1 MGAHHSVLLAPRGN
15 ERGAAPVALAKSPN
29 LHPPPNFGRGAAA
42 IPTRRTTT
50 ITARQQPEEPTVRK
64 TLIAVTAATGLI
76 GLGTIG
82 ASAAPVAPVRA
93 PAQPAAI
100 QQADWYCGPRCEY
113 WRHRRWEERR
123 EWREHHHP
131 YYGYNGYYG
140 YDRGY
145 YRYR

>member
-1 MGAHHSVLLAPRGN
+1 M
-15 ERGAAPVALAKSPN
+15 
-29 LHPPPNFGRGAAA
+29 
-42 IPTRRTTT
+42 
-50 ITARQQPEEPTVRK
+50 RK
-64 TLIAVTAATGLI
+64 TLIALAAATGLI
-76 GLGTIG
+76 GLGTVG
-82 ASAAPVAPVRA
+82 ASAASAI
-93 PAQPAAI
+93 PAQMPAQAASI
-100 QQADWYCGPRCEY
+100 HQADWCGPRCEY